1 MDTADKYRLNKLK
14 SLKVG
19 DTVYLVPYDSRIK
32 PCTKKI
38 ISLGN
43 KWLKVDNMHRSE
55 NKFDVM
61 DDYKHTPDLGSSGYI
76 LHASE
81 EDCKRYHELNIEQE
95 ELMRQIY
102 SLRIKSDNKVLKKVI
117 KKWNR
122 ILNKTSLNKDNL

>member
-1 MDTADKYRLNKLK
+1 MDTANQYRINKLK

-19 DTVYLVPYDSRIK
+19 DTVYLDPYNSNNK
-32 PCTKKI
+32 PCTKRI

-43 KWLKVDNMHRSE
+43 KWLKVDLMHKSE

-61 DDYKHTPDLGSSGYI
+61 DDYKHTPDLGSSDYI

-81 EDCKRYHELNIEQE
+81 EDYKRYQELNIEYNLLSQQ
-95 ELMRQIY
+95 LY
-102 SLRIKSDNKVLKKVI
+102 SLQMKSDNEVLKKIV

-122 ILNKTSLNKDNL
+122 ILNKAL

>member
-19 DTVYLVPYDSRIK
+19 DTVYLVPYDSRIE

-43 KWLKVDNMHRSE
+43 RWLKVDNMHRSE

-61 DDYKHTPDLGSSGYI
+61 DDYKHIPDLGSSDYM

-81 EDCKRYHELNIEQE
+81 EDYKRYQELNIEQE
-95 ELMRQIY
+95 ELMKQIY
-102 SLRIKSDNKVLKKVI
+102 SLRIKSDNEVLKKVI

-122 ILNKTSLNKDNL
+122 ILNKQG